1 MNLVDLV
8 FNIQTAPTRL
18 ATPVSALS
26 PELREHI
33 QGEILE
39 GEVGVTCKSG
49 ATRFDTEAAAWEV
62 ALMLNEQDVADGDN
76 ETAYEVEK
84 NWEGYALKTQAK
96 NPDLAYIQIS
106 LQNETER
113 YCEGAAERADFE
125 IKAAKESG
133 RF

>member
-1 MNLVDLV
+1 MNLADLV

-39 GEVGVTCKSG
+39 GEVGVTCQSR
-49 ATRFDTEAAAWEV
+49 ATIFDTEAEAWEV
-62 ALMLNEQDVADGDN
+62 ALMLNAQDVADGDD
-76 ETAYEVEK
+76 ETAYEIVK
-84 NWEGYALKTQAK
+84 TSEGFALNTQGI
-96 NPDLAYIQIS
+96 NPQYSYIQIS

>member
-39 GEVGVTCKSG
+39 GEVGVTCQSR
-49 ATRFDTEAAAWEV
+49 ATIFDTEAEAWEV
-62 ALMLNEQDVADGDN
+62 ALMLNAQDVADGDD
-76 ETAYEVEK
+76 ETAYEIVK
-84 NWEGYALKTQAK
+84 TSEGFALNTQGMKLRKTGK
-96 NPDLAYIQIS
+96 VTRSKRKPKTLI
-106 LQNETER
+106 
-113 YCEGAAERADFE
+113 
-125 IKAAKESG
+125 
-133 RF
+133 